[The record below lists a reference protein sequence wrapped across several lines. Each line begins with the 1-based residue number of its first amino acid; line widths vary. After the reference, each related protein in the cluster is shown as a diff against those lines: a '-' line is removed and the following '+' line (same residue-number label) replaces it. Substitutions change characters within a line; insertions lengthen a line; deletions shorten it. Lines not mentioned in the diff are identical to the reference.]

1 MSRMATDISVA
12 DHLPHGRGA
21 NIAILGNRGLALF
34 CRYGLANS
42 PDRWRI
48 SRAQS
53 LGCLRANALS
63 CGALRFVRLYG
74 VYGALHLTSHEVASI
89 LSLFDIHIR

>member
-48 SRAQS
+48 SRGPESWLLKGERAF
-53 LGCLRANALS
+53 LRRPSFREAIRRSALD
-63 CGALRFVRLYG
+63 VR
-74 VYGALHLTSHEVASI
+74 
-89 LSLFDIHIR
+89 